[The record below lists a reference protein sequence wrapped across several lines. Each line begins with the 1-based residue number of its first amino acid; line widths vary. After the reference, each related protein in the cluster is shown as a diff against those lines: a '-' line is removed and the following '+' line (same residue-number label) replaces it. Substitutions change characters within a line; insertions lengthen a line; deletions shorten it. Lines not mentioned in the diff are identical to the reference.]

1 LTFTSVASGT
11 AVAMVIYVDGD
22 TPGTNDYLIAYWD
35 DSGSG
40 DGSFSVTANGGDIN
54 INWNA
59 SGIFTITAG
68 S

>member
-1 LTFTSVASGT
+1 
-11 AVAMVIYVDGD
+11 MVIYVDGD
-22 TPGTNDYLIAYWD
+22 SPGTNDYLIAYWD